1 MDRVFFINKPIG
13 YTSQDLV
20 SKTKKILNIKKVGHT
35 GTLDPCATGLMMV
48 LTGKTTKIAK
58 YFEGHNKTYIATL
71 QLGKSTETGD
81 SEGKIIEEK
90 TVDEALITNDNIR
103 RVLKTFEGEIE
114 QTPPKY
120 SAIKV
125 DGKKLY
131 EYARKNIDVEIP
143 KRTIRVFYIELL
155 SVDIANK
162 QIIFEI
168 KCSKGTYIRSV
179 CEDIAKK
186 LNTVGY
192 MKALI
197 RTKIDSFSVD
207 NAVFLEELEKNKDN
221 KEWIAKK
228 SFLAEDI
235 LSYFPKYYILERNY
249 PLFLNGTLL
258 DVELEDG
265 IYNIYIHEMYV
276 GTGIVKNKQ
285 LKRDVIF
292 V

>member
-48 LTGKTTKIAK
+48 LTGKATKIAK

-81 SEGKIIEEK
+81 SEGKIVEEK
-90 TVDEALITNDNIR
+90 SIDEALLTNDNIR

-207 NAVFLEELEKNKDN
+207 NAVFLEELEENKDN